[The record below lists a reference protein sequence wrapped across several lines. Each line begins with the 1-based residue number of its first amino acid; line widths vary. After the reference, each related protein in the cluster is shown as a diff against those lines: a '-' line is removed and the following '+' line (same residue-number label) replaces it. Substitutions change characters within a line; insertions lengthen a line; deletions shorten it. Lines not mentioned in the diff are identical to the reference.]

1 MKMNKHSYLMCL
13 LVPRLVSPQ
22 LGRRAGLEEV
32 TKRKPRDPNLIVSVT
47 TSLWVDSRSLMMMSR
62 YSLKIRY
69 LLIKH
74 HAARARKGGS
84 PQPQSLEVSE
94 HELQFPNEPKS
105 CSPLVLRKAIERDST
120 ACDQLG

>member
-1 MKMNKHSYLMCL
+1 
-13 LVPRLVSPQ
+13 
-22 LGRRAGLEEV
+22 
-32 TKRKPRDPNLIVSVT
+32 
-47 TSLWVDSRSLMMMSR
+47 MMMSR

-74 HAARARKGGS
+74 HAARAREGGS

-94 HELQFPNEPKS
+94 HELQFPNEPRS
-105 CSPLVLRKAIERDST
+105 CFPLVLRKAIERDST